1 MVTTYFKKSAL
12 AGSTLAVAL
21 LLAAC
26 GGTSMTSGVTKRAEA
41 KDGYFGLVKVA
52 DLKTQT
58 PAAFKGKNKVVIGTF
73 AVGFDVEKADS
84 NKAGGG
90 LMGNGFG
97 GKSSAYSKLTGV
109 DNAVFA
115 TITEAAYKDF
125 VAKLKAAGYEV
136 VPTSELLAS
145 PTFAKAATYE
155 NPYVASSG
163 GLLTAK
169 NETRYF
175 TPAEFGKNRSIQM
188 DLGSVTGGF
197 AFANGGMAASN
208 YAHESGIP
216 VLAVSYR
223 VDYAKTGGHG
233 SKWSMSSSIQLGQG
247 LTLEEGGKVGIVGG
261 QMSSF
266 SSNVG
271 NVSLGQPITSDKEF
285 ATVIDSTTGTDKGLQ
300 VAANVIGVI
309 GGVGTNSKRNYTVE
323 ADAGKYKTAAMDV
336 LTQANGALVTK
347 MQSLR

>member
-1 MVTTYFKKSAL
+1 MVRFFNNKAVLASSAL
-12 AGSTLAVAL
+12 AVAVMLAS
-21 LLAAC
+21 C
-26 GGTSMTSGVTKRAEA
+26 GGTSMATGVTKRAEA

-52 DLKTQT
+52 DIKTQT
-58 PAAFKGKNKVVIGTF
+58 PAAFKGKNKVVIGVF

-109 DNAVFA
+109 DNATFA
-115 TITEAAYKDF
+115 AITEAAYKDF
-125 VAKLKAAGYEV
+125 VAKLKAAGYDV
-136 VPTSELLAS
+136 VPSEQLLAS
-145 PTFAKAATYE
+145 ATFAKAATYD
-155 NPYVASSG
+155 NPYIASSG
-163 GLLTAK
+163 GILTAK

-175 TPAEFGKNRSIQM
+175 TPAEFGKNRSLQM

-197 AFANGGMAASN
+197 AFANGGMAAAT
-208 YAHESGIP
+208 YAQESGIP
-216 VLAVSYR
+216 VLSVSYR
-223 VDYAKTGGHG
+223 VDYANTDGHG

-247 LTLEEGGKVGIVGG
+247 LTLEEGGKVSIIGG

-266 SSNVG
+266 SSNIG
-271 NVSLGQPITSDKEF
+271 NVSLGQPITSEKEF
-285 ATVIDSTTGTDKGLQ
+285 ATVVDSTTGTDKGLQ

-323 ADAGKYKTAAMDV
+323 ANEAKYKAGAMDV
-336 LTQANGALVTK
+336 LSQANGALVGK